1 MGKKASV
8 TGTEAEGEQV
18 LITREEFDEFAV
30 RT

>member
-1 MGKKASV
+1 MGKKAPA

-30 RT
+30 DM